1 MVYSVATT
9 PMLVAI
15 SAGMAIRSASCMVV
29 LRLAAE
35 AGSRLFSSKCLTYT
49 QVNDNGA
56 ADKTNAELKRTR
68 LVYEEKSVV
77 RKDI

>member
-35 AGSRLFSSKCLTYT
+35 AGSRLFSSKRLTYA
-49 QVNDNGA
+49 QVNENR
-56 ADKTNAELKRTR
+56 ADKTNAEPKRTK
-68 LVYEEKSVV
+68 LIYEKKSVV